1 MIRKPVR
8 SNRRLTQYTRAVNPS
23 ESRSHATQI
32 DVRIDKSTQLPG
44 RAWCAERPRALIAI
58 VHGLGE
64 HAGRYGAL
72 ASALVDRRFTVVSL
86 DLPGHGETTGPRGDA
101 SSWVAL
107 RDLVIPA
114 MFTVTRG
121 MPGQPP
127 DLPVVLLGHSMGGL
141 LALDYAL
148 AHPKGLLGLVLSA
161 PAIKSDPPPAW
172 KVALARMVK
181 TIAPTV
187 AFPDG
192 ISEAAISR
200 DPEVRQRREDD
211 PLVHGKITPR
221 LYFGLVEA
229 RRRVMAEARRLAVP
243 TLIVQGAA
251 DRVIDPTGSLE
262 LSGLAPHGMVRL
274 LTYRDGFHEV
284 FNDLDREQATNDVVG
299 GLDAL
304 LVV

>member
-1 MIRKPVR
+1 M
-8 SNRRLTQYTRAVNPS
+8 NPS
-23 ESRSHATQI
+23 ESRCHATQI

-86 DLPGHGETTGPRGDA
+86 DLPGHGEAAGPRGDA
-101 SSWVAL
+101 PSWIGL

-148 AHPKGLLGLVLSA
+148 AHPKSLLGLVLSA
-161 PAIKSDPPPAW
+161 PALKSNPPPGW
-172 KVALARMVK
+172 KVALARMAKV
-181 TIAPTV
+181 IAPTV
-187 AFPDG
+187 GFPT
-192 ISEAAISR
+192 ASR
-200 DPEVRQRREDD
+200 KP
-211 PLVHGKITPR
+211 
-221 LYFGLVEA
+221 A
-229 RRRVMAEARRLAVP
+229 S
-243 TLIVQGAA
+243 
-251 DRVIDPTGSLE
+251 RVIPRCASAARTTRSFTARSPRGSI
-262 LSGLAPHGMVRL
+262 SGWSRPAGASWRNRAAWRSLR
-274 LTYRDGFHEV
+274 
-284 FNDLDREQATNDVVG
+284 
-299 GLDAL
+299 
-304 LVV
+304 

>member
-1 MIRKPVR
+1 
-8 SNRRLTQYTRAVNPS
+8 VNPS

-44 RAWCAERPRALIAI
+44 RAWCAERPRALVAI

-86 DLPGHGETTGPRGDA
+86 DLPGHGETIGPRGDA
-101 SSWVAL
+101 PSWIGL

-127 DLPVVLLGHSMGGL
+127 DLPLVLFGHSMGGL

-161 PAIKSDPPPAW
+161 PALKSDPPPAW
-172 KVALARMVK
+172 KVALARVAK
-181 TIAPTV
+181 AIAPTV
-187 AFPDG
+187 GFPDG
-192 ISEAAISR
+192 VSEGGISR
-200 DPEVRQRREDD
+200 DPEVRQRRADD
-211 PLVHGKITPR
+211 PLVHDKITPR

-251 DRVIDPTGSLE
+251 DRVIDPSGALE
-262 LSGLAPHGMVRL
+262 LNGLAPHGMVRL
-274 LTYRDGFHEV
+274 MTYRDGFHEV
-284 FNDLDREQATNDVVG
+284 FNDLDREQAIKDVVG
-299 GLDAL
+299 WLDAL